1 MLPQNGGACCHDS
14 SNTGNVSE
22 LPATRNKSVTGDEC
36 LILAGAEE
44 TLHGA
49 ADVTELEA
57 LPRDLQAALFVHLLP
72 LPPKK
77 LYLNQIQ
84 SATCDRFYGDVT
96 LLCVHCSLA
105 PTLASKNFEI
115 DPILQR
121 ILHTRSESAPKYV
134 GFLFQ
139 PHPTAAVETRQ
150 DFLSDPANK
159 QAKNGEKNSLDG
171 VNK

>member
-1 MLPQNGGACCHDS
+1 MTAPTLGMCPSCPPPGINPFL
-14 SNTGNVSE
+14 VM
-22 LPATRNKSVTGDEC
+22 
-36 LILAGAEE
+36 ILAGAEE

-57 LPRDLQAALFVHLLP
+57 LPRDLQAALSVHLSP
-72 LPPKK
+72 HPKK

-96 LLCVHCSLA
+96 LLCEHCSFP
-105 PTLASKNFEI
+105 PTPARKNFES

-139 PHPTAAVETRQ
+139 PHPTAAVETGQ
-150 DFLSDPANK
+150 DFLSDSANK
-159 QAKNGEKNSLDG
+159 LRMEKTQWMA
-171 VNK
+171 